1 MTHCTGTVQSTL
13 FLSMLV
19 SWSLGWLLVGW
30 FVTRVNCAK
39 LLDGSR
45 CRLAQRCIGALDTSY

>member
-1 MTHCTGTVQSTL
+1 MTQCTGTVQSTL

-45 CRLAQRCIGALDTSY
+45 CQNIYRNAAVLAFRL